1 MGEIVEGF
9 KDRLIEAMRLKNFN
23 AAMLARQ
30 IGCPQATLA
39 SYLKGHIG
47 KSIRV
52 FWSIARALDVS
63 TDWLLTGQDRP
74 QDSTGQKAV
83 ELDKLMTEAEF
94 RTLCIKVLRM
104 EQKIEDLEA
113 QVRIPSSRHTG
124 GNAGKREEEEPET
137 P

>member
-1 MGEIVEGF
+1 MAGIVEGF
-9 KDRLIEAMRLKNFN
+9 AARLKEAMRTSSLKP
-23 AAMLARQ
+23 AGLARK
-30 IGCPQATLA
+30 IGCPSATLTP
-39 SYLKGHIG
+39 YLRGELG
-47 KSIRV
+47 KPIMI
-52 FWSIARALDVS
+52 FWSIARALGVS

-74 QDSTGQKAV
+74 HDFTGQKAM

-113 QVRIPSSRHTG
+113 QVRLSSSRHAG
-124 GNAGKREEEEPET
+124 GNTGKGEEEPET